1 MPQEKKT
8 NQEVKARQEGQHK
21 EGDTGNEV
29 FYEAWKLL
37 WLVKL
42 RKKSERLRD
51 GWFIWGQEGK
61 HYSKGMGKS
70 KHKQVEKE
78 WL

>member
-29 FYEAWKLL
+29 FYEA
-37 WLVKL
+37 
-42 RKKSERLRD
+42 
-51 GWFIWGQEGK
+51 
-61 HYSKGMGKS
+61 
-70 KHKQVEKE
+70 
-78 WL
+78 